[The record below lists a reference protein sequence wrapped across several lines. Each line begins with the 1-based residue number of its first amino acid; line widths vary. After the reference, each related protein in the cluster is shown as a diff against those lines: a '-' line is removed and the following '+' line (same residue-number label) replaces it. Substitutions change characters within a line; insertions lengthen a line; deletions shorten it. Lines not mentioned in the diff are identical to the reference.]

1 MLTYSFSERGSE
13 PIYLYLYD
21 CIKNDI
27 VNGQLKAEEKLPS
40 KRAFAKNLGISV
52 ITIENTYEM
61 LSAEGY
67 IYSLP
72 KKGYFVSDIKEIAFE
87 NAATA
92 DNGNGSANSEKDANN
107 VFLISQQERPHFL
120 CDFASN
126 QTEADLF
133 PFSVW
138 SHLMREELSKDHERL
153 MENPPSG
160 GVIEL
165 RKAIAKH
172 LKEFRNMSVSPE
184 QIIIGAGT
192 EYLIG
197 LLIQLL
203 GFDRTF
209 AIEDPGYGK
218 ISRIYESHHIKCV
231 FLPIKDKGIE
241 EGALEKNNVD
251 IVHISPSHQYPLGVI
266 MPISKRYGLLTWAAG
281 GENRYIIED
290 DFDSELRFN
299 GKPIP
304 TMYSIDSM
312 NKVIYMNTFTKT
324 LSSTIRISYMVL
336 PEPLLKKYYER
347 LFFYACTVS
356 NFEQY
361 TLARFIDEGYFENHI
376 NRMRNHYRKKRE
388 FLINEIKGSRLYEKV
403 NILEEEAGLHFLIE
417 VKSKKT
423 EDEII
428 SRADKC
434 SVRLRPLSSFYR
446 NRENAKKNVYLI
458 NYSSANEE
466 ALSEAVHILEKI
478 L

>member
-27 VNGQLKAEEKLPS
+27 INGQLKAEEKLPS

-72 KKGYFVSDIKEIAFE
+72 KKGYFVSDIKEIAVGNVAE
-87 NAATA
+87 NKADGLDNAATKK
-92 DNGNGSANSEKDANN
+92 DNGVILPTQEKK
-107 VFLISQQERPHFL
+107 HYL

-160 GVIEL
+160 GVVEL
-165 RKAIAKH
+165 REAIAKH

-218 ISRIYESHHIKCV
+218 ISRIYESHHNKCV
-231 FLPIKDKGIE
+231 FLPIKDKGLE
-241 EGALEKNNVD
+241 VESLEKNNVN
-251 IVHISPSHQYPLGVI
+251 IVHISPSHQYPLGII
-266 MPISKRYGLLTWAAG
+266 MPISKRHELLTWAAG
-281 GENRYIIED
+281 DDDRYIIED
-290 DFDSELRFN
+290 DYDSELRFN

-324 LSSTIRISYMVL
+324 LSSTIRISYMIL
-336 PEPLLKKYYER
+336 PKPLLKKYYDN

-361 TLARFIDEGYFENHI
+361 TLARFINEGYFEKHI

-388 FLINEIKGSRLYEKV
+388 FLINAIKESTLNSKI
-403 NILEEEAGLHFLIE
+403 NIIEEEAGLHFHAE
-417 VKSKKT
+417 VNSKKT
-423 EDEII
+423 EDEIVSEALNKNI
-428 SRADKC
+428 
-434 SVRLRPLSSFYR
+434 RLRPLSSFYR
-446 NRENAKKNVYLI
+446 DKSVAKKNVYII
-458 NYSSANEE
+458 NYSSAGEDE
-466 ALSEAVHILEKI
+466 LMKAVSILEKI